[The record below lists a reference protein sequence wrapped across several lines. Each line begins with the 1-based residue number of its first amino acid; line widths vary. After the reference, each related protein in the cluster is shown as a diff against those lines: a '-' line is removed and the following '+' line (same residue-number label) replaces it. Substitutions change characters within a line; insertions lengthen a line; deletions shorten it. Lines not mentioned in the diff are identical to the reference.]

1 MLWIKVGLP
10 RNSMNTLFLLNKII
24 INWITNCKGF
34 VIQFYYVFNKKGEVR
49 FDMNGTTN
57 AITPHSNKNL
67 LDNWD
72 FTNPVNQR
80 GGGVTSNYT
89 VTSDDFAKG
98 GRKFTIDRWQLSNNS
113 MNNYVKIDNEGI
125 SLRLVGLYAS
135 LSQIIPIY
143 NVYNA
148 GREVTLSCLA
158 LPTSNTTLRL
168 SLEFYNIEGNDI
180 YVYSN
185 VTLSN
190 PVKSFNIN
198 GSTYNLYQTSIT
210 MTNNE
215 GYLYCHIIN
224 TEDDNLGRTASIL
237 AMKLEYG
244 SESTLPYDILG
255 VSYGEELRKCQRY
268 YQRLVSKKTHTTIS
282 TGTMYSGIDIFFTI
296 NLPVPMRTFPA
307 ISVNGTAFIQDI
319 TNESNAEFDNISLA
333 NIVSELENGTIL
345 KLHGVTKTVVTRNDN
360 CLINLGNG
368 SYIELSA
375 DL

>member
-1 MLWIKVGLP
+1 
-10 RNSMNTLFLLNKII
+10 
-24 INWITNCKGF
+24 
-34 VIQFYYVFNKKGEVR
+34 
-49 FDMNGTTN
+49 
-57 AITPHSNKNL
+57 
-67 LDNWD
+67 
-72 FTNPVNQR
+72 
-80 GGGVTSNYT
+80 
-89 VTSDDFAKG
+89 
-98 GRKFTIDRWQLSNNS
+98 